1 MLSHGSSGGITPMS
15 RSKPSAKRDKT
26 TQPTHIEIIEALRL
40 CCRIASSIISFTS
53 SFVTCVMDF
62 SDSDNGKHNKGKA
75 KDAQT
80 DGII

>member
-1 MLSHGSSGGITPMS
+1 MLSHGSRGGITPMS
-15 RSKPSAKRDKT
+15 LRRPSAKSART
-26 TQPTHIEIIEALRL
+26 TQPIHIEVIAALRL
-40 CCRIASSIISFTS
+40 CLRIASSIISFTS

-62 SDSDNGKHNKGKA
+62 SDSDNGKHYKGKA